1 MVLRVWKCLASLRMK
16 YGADRS
22 SWSACFVTFCHTTKI
37 APMQALRRRKNLLP
51 EPYVIPPQDQPDLI
65 VRQPPLGQH
74 LNKAVPVLAHRLGLH
89 PAVGL
94 RRVPLHLS

>member
-22 SWSACFVTFCHTTKI
+22 SWSGFFVTFCHTTKI

-51 EPYVIPPQDQPDLI
+51 EPYVVPAQNQPYLI
-65 VRQPPLGQH
+65 VGQPPLGQH
-74 LNKAVPVLAHRLGLH
+74 LYKAVPLVAHRLGLH

-94 RRVPLHLS
+94 RGLPI